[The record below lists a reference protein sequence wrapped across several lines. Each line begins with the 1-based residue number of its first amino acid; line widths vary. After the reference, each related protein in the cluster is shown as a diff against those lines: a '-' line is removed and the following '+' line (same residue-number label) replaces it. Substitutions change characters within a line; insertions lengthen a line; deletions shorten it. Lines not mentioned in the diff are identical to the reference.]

1 MRKIKKLAQTLKSEV
16 DTGARGEVES
26 TRRSATSTPKKT
38 TTPSKALSS
47 MYHLSLT
54 S

>member
-26 TRRSATSTPKKT
+26 ARRSATSTPKKM

-47 MYHLSLT
+47 TYHSPST